1 MYSLIKNFKVASQ
14 TPMNNLVQISS
25 ISEVHQALGLA
36 APKHPL
42 VSIIQIDEKITNY
55 DYGDHTYVYG
65 FYQVAFKSG
74 IKGKI
79 IYGRNS
85 YDFEQGSMVF
95 TKPGQAQSYSN
106 TKELEGECGWVLL
119 FHPDLIRRFDVGRNI
134 EQYSFFSYE
143 TNEALHVS
151 EDEKKVLDELISQ
164 IEKEYSNNIDK
175 HTQKLIVS
183 NIELILDYCARFY
196 DRQFYVR
203 SNHNLDLL
211 AELDN
216 LLKDYFEQETSLDL
230 GLPTVKYF
238 SEQLNMSSSYLSDML
253 KNASGRN
260 AQQYIQ
266 DHLLE
271 RAKNQ
276 LLASDQQV
284 SQIAYGLGFEYPQ
297 HFSKLFKSKVGM
309 SPAEYRKVN

>member
-134 EQYSFFSYE
+134 EQYSFFS
-143 TNEALHVS
+143 
-151 EDEKKVLDELISQ
+151 
-164 IEKEYSNNIDK
+164 
-175 HTQKLIVS
+175 
-183 NIELILDYCARFY
+183 
-196 DRQFYVR
+196 
-203 SNHNLDLL
+203 
-211 AELDN
+211 
-216 LLKDYFEQETSLDL
+216 
-230 GLPTVKYF
+230 
-238 SEQLNMSSSYLSDML
+238 
-253 KNASGRN
+253 
-260 AQQYIQ
+260 
-266 DHLLE
+266 
-271 RAKNQ
+271 
-276 LLASDQQV
+276 
-284 SQIAYGLGFEYPQ
+284 
-297 HFSKLFKSKVGM
+297 
-309 SPAEYRKVN
+309 